1 MGSAAAKESNG
12 KWASGACEVK
22 KVTKNENGCPKVSYQ
37 AVKKCKKRQKTQK
50 SAKIE
55 KVKSFEKE
63 FVGGNDKTMSKNLV

>member
-1 MGSAAAKESNG
+1 M
-12 KWASGACEVK
+12 
-22 KVTKNENGCPKVSYQ
+22 TKNENGCPKVSYQ